1 MVITHNLKAMNSQ
14 RQLSIVSGTV
24 SKNAEK
30 LSSGYKINRA
40 ADDAAGLSIS
50 EKMRRQIRGLT
61 KATENAEDGISMVQ
75 IADGALSEVQDM
87 LQRMNELCV
96 QAANGTNA
104 ISDRQNIQDEVSQL
118 ITEID
123 RVAETTKFNET
134 YLLNG
139 SLSKGGRG
147 VYNLAINN
155 RKFEAIKDKYFD
167 DKERIRREEEERRR
181 KREEETWTALNGEYA
196 GQKVSAETVAN
207 TKGIKLV
214 YIQDQVIT
222 TQIPGQD
229 ANIPNAGATA
239 DGYADLKNKLQNEI
253 VPNAVEEIIKAY
265 APAFD
270 FLKGSSIGI
279 GLRLAHTGDPV
290 SGGGKLE
297 KDTLAYVGIG
307 HWSYAD
313 DTVLDNRLYYQL
325 CVNLDNTNQGNLTDQ
340 IRNELEVTIV
350 HEMMHAFMDEAL
362 TNGMIGVVNGKD
374 DQSDQFPKWFKEGMA
389 QTAAG
394 GYYDHNDWVNGGLKI
409 NPGSSLS
416 DIQTALQNDPI
427 GGGSNAS
434 NYGSGYLACMYL
446 GYLAGNK
453 ALSATG
459 IKSGLAKILGDIRG
473 GESLQEVI
481 KKLTG
486 ETTIGAFE
494 AGFAGNTRV
503 QQFVQDLTKLV
514 DKGTGGVVGDL
525 KKTDNILDD
534 TNNPGVSLFRL
545 DIKNDTV
552 VNDYPKDYEVF
563 VGGSATNVGKGGSTG
578 VTGGSVPWDK
588 PLQIAAG
595 RKTITGFGSA
605 IHAGTDADM
614 NNKIHIYIDA
624 MDAAS
629 IGVDQ
634 VDVRTEDLAT
644 LSIERVGLALSMV
657 SAQRSELGACQNRLD
672 HTISNLDNVVE
683 NTTASESQIRDSDMA
698 KEMVA
703 YSNAN
708 ILQQAGQAML
718 AQMNQSSQG
727 VLSLIA

>member
-1 MVITHNLKAMNSQ
+1 MVIAHNLEAMNSQ
-14 RQLSIVSGTV
+14 RQLSIVNGTV
-24 SKNAEK
+24 SKKAEK

-61 KATENAEDGISMVQ
+61 KATENSEDGISMVQ

-87 LQRMNELCV
+87 LQRMNELCT

-104 ISDRQNIQDEVSQL
+104 ASDRQNIQDEVSQL

-147 VYNLAINN
+147 AYNLAINN
-155 RKFEAIKDKYFD
+155 RKFEAIKEKYFE

-181 KREEETWTALNGEYA
+181 KREEATWTALNGANA
-196 GQKVSAETVAN
+196 GQQVSAETVAN

-214 YIQDQVIT
+214 YIQDGVVTEQT
-222 TQIPGQD
+222 PGTG
-229 ANIPNAGATA
+229 NGAGATTA
-239 DGYADLKNKLQNEI
+239 GYDNLKNALQNQI
-253 VPNAVEEIIKAY
+253 VPNAVEAIIKAY
-265 APAFD
+265 APAYD

-279 GLRLAHTGDPV
+279 GLKLGHSGDPNL
-290 SGGGKLE
+290 SST
-297 KDTLAYVGIG
+297 TLAYVGVG
-307 HWSYAD
+307 YSYYSD
-313 DTVLDNRLYYQL
+313 NTVVPDMLSYQL
-325 CVNLDNTNQGNLTDQ
+325 CINLDNTNQGNLTDQ

-362 TNGMIGVVNGKD
+362 TNGMVGAVNGSYVG
-374 DQSDQFPKWFKEGMA
+374 QTAQFPKWFKEGMA

-394 GYYDHNDWVNGGLKI
+394 GYYDNNDWVKGIGI
-409 NPGSSLS
+409 NEKSSLN
-416 DIQTALQNDPI
+416 DIQTALTNHPL
-427 GGGSNAS
+427 GGTSNES
-434 NYGSGYLACMYL
+434 NYGTGYLACMYL
-446 GYLAGNK
+446 GYLAGGSKLN
-453 ALSATG
+453 ATG
-459 IKSGLAKILGDIRG
+459 IKDGLGKILGDIRSG
-473 GESLQEVI
+473 KSLEDVI
-481 KKLTG
+481 NRLTG
-486 ETTIGAFE
+486 KKITAFE
-494 AGFAGNTRV
+494 TDFKNNTAV
-503 QQFVQDLTKLV
+503 WQFVQDLTNYVKG
-514 DKGTGGVVGDL
+514 GTGGVVGNL
-525 KKTDNILDD
+525 TTPDNILADS
-534 TNNPGVSLFRL
+534 NNPGVTLFRL

-552 VNDYPKDYEVF
+552 VNKYPGDYEVY
-563 VGGSATNVGKGGSTG
+563 VGGSATNTGKAGSTG

-588 PLQIAAG
+588 PLEIAAG
-595 RKTITGFGSA
+595 KKNITGFGAA

-614 NNKIHIYIDA
+614 NNKIHVYIDA

-644 LSIERVGLALSMV
+644 LSIERVALALQMV
-657 SAQRSELGACQNRLD
+657 SAQRSELGACQNRLE
-672 HTISNLDNVVE
+672 HTVKNLDNVVE
-683 NTTASESQIRDSDMA
+683 NTTASESQIRDTDMA
-698 KEMVA
+698 TEMVA

-718 AQMNQSSQG
+718 AQMNQSKQG

>member
-214 YIQDQVIT
+214 YIQDPVIT
-222 TQIPGQD
+222 TQTPGTG
-229 ANIPNAGATA
+229 NGAGPTAT
-239 DGYADLKNKLQNEI
+239 GYEDLKNKLQNEI
-253 VPNAVEEIIKAY
+253 VPNAVEAIIKAY
-265 APAFD
+265 SPAFD

-279 GLRLAHTGDPV
+279 GLKLGHSTDPNL
-290 SGGGKLE
+290 SPN
-297 KDTLAYVGIG
+297 TLAYVGVG
-307 HWSYAD
+307 YSYYND
-313 DTVLDNRLYYQL
+313 KTVVPDMLTYQL
-325 CVNLDNTNQGNLTDQ
+325 CINLDKTNNGNLTDQ
-340 IRNELEVTIV
+340 VRNELEVTIV

-362 TNGMIGVVNGKD
+362 TNGMVGVVGG
-374 DQSDQFPKWFKEGMA
+374 SLVGETAQFPKWFKEGMA

-394 GYYDHNDWVNGGLKI
+394 GYYDHNDWVNNSLGIK
-409 NPGSSLS
+409 PTSSLT
-416 DIQTALQNDPI
+416 DIQTALKNNPI
-427 GGGSNAS
+427 GGASDAS
-434 NYGSGYLACMYL
+434 NYGSGYLASMYL
-446 GYLAGNK
+446 GYLAGGR
-453 ALSATG
+453 ALNATG
-459 IKSGLAKILGDIRG
+459 IKDGLAKILGEIRG
-473 GESLQEVI
+473 GKSLDDVI
-481 KKLTG
+481 QALTG
-486 ETTIGAFE
+486 KSMNQFET
-494 AGFAGNTRV
+494 GFADSGEV

-514 DKGTGGVVGDL
+514 GGGTGGVVGNLTTKD
-525 KKTDNILDD
+525 DILVN
-534 TNNPGVSLFRL
+534 TNNPGVSLFKL

-552 VNDYPKDYEVF
+552 VNKYPNDYEVY
-563 VGGSATNVGKGGSTG
+563 VGGAGTDTGKPGSTG

-683 NTTASESQIRDSDMA
+683 NTTASESQIRDADMA